1 MDTGPLKVWSQ
12 KPVDV
17 RRPRAFE
24 GAQQGMAVCRL
35 AIGFSRVLT
44 SFLGKRNKFRHV
56 FSIKIKRFYLLMR
69 EREAETQAEE
79 AGSMQRAQCGTR
91 PRVPRIMPWAEGGT
105 KPQNHPMGSF

>member
-56 FSIKIKRFYLLMR
+56 FSRFIPFLFKMLSRVIKTESRMLRMLFAK
-69 EREAETQAEE
+69 
-79 AGSMQRAQCGTR
+79 G
-91 PRVPRIMPWAEGGT
+91 
-105 KPQNHPMGSF
+105 